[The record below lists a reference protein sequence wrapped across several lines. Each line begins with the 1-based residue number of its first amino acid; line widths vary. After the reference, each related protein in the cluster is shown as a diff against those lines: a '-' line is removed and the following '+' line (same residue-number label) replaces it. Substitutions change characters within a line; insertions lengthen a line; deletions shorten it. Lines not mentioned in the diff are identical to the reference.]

1 MGATI
6 VVGAQWGDE
15 GKGLISAY
23 LNARDNSKIVCR
35 SGTGPNA
42 EHGIFLEDRKTYM
55 KVNQLPLGFMFNPR
69 TQIRIGS
76 GVAVN
81 PEWLFTEAK
90 RYGVLERVKVDYRCP
105 IISAEHMEA
114 EKKSRNMAAIGSTF
128 SGTGYCR
135 SAFVMR
141 TAQQAKDIP
150 ALKEYL
156 TDTGLEVNEAARKG
170 TVVIESSQGTL
181 LSLAVSPDYPNVTS
195 DNVTAMAAADDVLLN
210 WKNLSEVVMAV
221 KAMPSREGAG
231 SMGVAEMPLEEIKEK
246 NLVEFSSIG
255 GAVRRKAVGID
266 WELLRYAAEV
276 NGATQVALTFCEH
289 YDPEMT
295 DVVERD
301 KITDKLWQLIRKV
314 EEATNAPV
322 TMLNTGK
329 PYKSIIDLTRKP
341 GKVFK
346 FALNVAG
353 M

>member
-15 GKGLISAY
+15 AKGLISAY
-23 LNARDNSKIVCR
+23 LNARDDSRIVCR
-35 SGTGPNA
+35 GGTGPNA
-42 EHGIFLEDRKTYM
+42 EHGIFLEDRKTYV

-81 PEWLFTEAK
+81 PDWLFKEANK
-90 RYGVLERVKVDYRCP
+90 YGVLERVKVDYRCP
-105 IISAEHMEA
+105 IVTPEHIEA
-114 EKKSRNMAAIGSTF
+114 EKKSHNMASIGSTF

-135 SAFVMR
+135 SDFVMR

-150 ALKEYL
+150 ALKDYL
-156 TDTGLEVNEAARKG
+156 TDIGLEVNEASRKG

-210 WKNLSEVVMAV
+210 WKNISEVMMVV

-231 SMGVAEMPLEEIKEK
+231 SMGVAEMPLEEIKKK
-246 NLVEFSSIG
+246 NLVEISSIG
-255 GAVRRKAVGID
+255 GAIRRKALGID
-266 WELLRYAAEV
+266 WDMLHYAAEI

-301 KITDKLWQLIRKV
+301 KITDKLWKLIRKV
-314 EEATNAPV
+314 EEVTGAPV
-322 TMLNTGK
+322 TILNTGK
-329 PYKSIIDLTRKP
+329 PYKSIIDLTRAP
-341 GKVFK
+341 GKVFN
-346 FALNVAG
+346 FALQVAG
-353 M
+353 V